1 MTDTT
6 ASIIEQAKNVILN
19 KYEFTNTKEFWSAI
33 VLPNIQTY
41 ARQLIHVVSYNY
53 AYKKEIVPVKNTL
66 PKFLV
71 DM

>member
-1 MTDTT
+1 MTDY
-6 ASIIEQAKNVILN
+6 SIIEQAKNIILD
-19 KYEFTNTKEFWSAI
+19 KYEFDNTKEFWSLV

-53 AYKKEIVPVKNTL
+53 AYKKEIVPVKDTL